1 LDALLAGWGE
11 QTALAAASRHVLA
24 IQDTSEINFR
34 TTAERR

>member
-1 LDALLAGWGE
+1 LQAE